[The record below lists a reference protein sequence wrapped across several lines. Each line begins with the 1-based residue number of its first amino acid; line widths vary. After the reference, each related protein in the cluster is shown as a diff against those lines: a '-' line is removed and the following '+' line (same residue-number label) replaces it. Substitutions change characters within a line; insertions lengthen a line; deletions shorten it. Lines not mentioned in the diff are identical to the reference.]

1 MKLSACYIVKDEV
14 EELHRSLLSLR
25 AAVDEI
31 IIVSTAGDALV
42 PAVAETFDAQC
53 YEYAWQNDFSRA
65 RNYALER
72 ATGDV
77 VIFLDADEYFFYPE
91 TVRECIEELVYAHP
105 NFDIIMIPLCNFMTK
120 GSLRDARMIQ
130 SPRIFCREGLH
141 YVGVVH
147 EQLMRDDD
155 MERVLVYADERLS
168 AGHTGYLTERSEAK
182 IRRNIALL
190 ESDAEKHGRRAK
202 QAFYLADC
210 YFGLKD
216 YARALALSR
225 EALYGEVSFI
235 GEESRIYHQMI
246 ESMRALHYPDEEM
259 LALVEEALAKYP
271 ALPDFYAQR
280 GMILCGLASYAE
292 AAESFAV
299 ALERYDAG
307 GARTENS
314 SFFNDSVAAMAAE
327 RTAQIYVHLADAEK
341 AHFWSE
347 RARQYR
353 GEDVERAEEAR
364 LRITACYIVRDDA
377 HHLKKSIESLQN
389 QVDELIVGDTGSR
402 DDSAAVAAAF
412 GAEVCHI
419 PWADDFAA
427 ARNAVLAKATG
438 GWIVFIDADEYFSDE
453 TRMHLRATITE
464 ADAAGAEVLLVP
476 WHNIDEATGETLLDS
491 FAPRI
496 FRRRAGR
503 AYVGRIHEELRG
515 ADGTVPHSR
524 TVAPAQLTLVHTGY
538 SAALTRE
545 KGERNLRLLLDEVRC
560 AEHPERCWRYLAE
573 TYDNLGDERMA
584 ERYALLDVALGR
596 RSVVYAS
603 RCWRILLRI
612 YGGQPAR
619 RKDRLAIAAQ
629 AAHEFPEL
637 PEMHAEYAE
646 ALAMFHR
653 YREAIAAAELALSAE
668 PPAGAVEISL
678 FTDEMRDGLARRMAI
693 WQHIAARAEELQI
706 SAVVFVRDDAR
717 DMERWLENT
726 AVYANERIVVD
737 TGSTDGTRTLAETA
751 GTHIIDF
758 VWRDD
763 FAAAR
768 NTAVGAAHGDW
779 AVVLDAD
786 ESFFDPSELRS
797 YLAMVD
803 VTMPY
808 VDAVLLP
815 IVHVE
820 ENADERETG
829 RAPHV
834 RLLRMGRGLYYEGR
848 VHEALCKEGGEPV
861 LYHESVALA
870 VRHVGYSSARI
881 RAKHERNL
889 VLMEQRIEEAG
900 LQPGDCRYLADTYYG
915 LGKYASALIYARAA
929 LEEDVVSVGA
939 QSHLH
944 HLLLNAM
951 EKERVPFAEQIAA
964 ARMACRLFPAL
975 PDFHGRLGLLL
986 SVLGDGQAHDAL
998 TRAIE
1003 LYEHPADAKGEASEF
1018 SAWAGAVSAARAR
1031 LLMEAGA
1038 SAAAEE
1044 ELTRA
1049 FALDRAQEEAPDV
1062 YVELHCTEEAGSL
1075 LTALRE
1081 VLGEDAE
1088 MLSFLTR
1095 FADSHGWL
1103 SLACVA
1109 RAELTH
1115 LTGCVVAEPA
1125 IYQQV
1130 RTEAPSV
1137 LGAQVVSALAQSV
1150 REIPEILLRLENE
1163 RKAESLMLYHRL
1175 RELLPAPMRAFW
1187 RHYDEP
1193 DAVPLP
1199 KTQEG
1204 YDLVRETFVLHADAA
1219 QTERFL
1225 RAAAGYGI
1233 SVLRTLV
1240 EELTAHERWAGVL
1253 LGYSFVVAMAGDVAN
1268 DLCGMAYASLQ
1279 LGMRTEA
1286 EDCLV
1291 RALSL
1296 DGGHRRSQEL
1306 WELIR

>member
-1 MKLSACYIVKDEV
+1 MKISACYIVKDEV
-14 EELHRSLLSLR
+14 EELRRSLLSLR

-42 PAVAETFDAQC
+42 AELAVTFGVRF
-53 YEYAWQNDFSRA
+53 YEYVWQNDFASA

-91 TVRECIEELVYAHP
+91 AVRSSIEKVVCTRP

-120 GSLRDARMIQ
+120 DSLRDARMIQ
-130 SPRIFCREGLH
+130 SPRIFRKEGLH
-141 YVGVVH
+141 YVGVIH

-190 ESDAEKHGRRAK
+190 ESDVEKHGRRAK

-225 EALYGEVSFI
+225 EALYGEISFV
-235 GEESRIYHQMI
+235 GEESKIYHQMI

-259 LALVEEALAKYP
+259 LQLAEEALAKYP

-280 GMILCGLASYAE
+280 GMILCGLASYAA

-307 GARTENS
+307 GARTENA

-327 RTAQIYVHLADAEK
+327 RVAQIYVHLEDAER

-353 GEDVERAEEAR
+353 GEDGAQGEVSK

-377 HHLKKSIESLQN
+377 HHLKKSIESLQD

-402 DDSAAVAAAF
+402 DDSAAVAAAC

-419 PWADDFAA
+419 SWADDFAA

-438 GWIVFIDADEYFSDE
+438 DWVVFIDADEYFSDE
-453 TRMHLRATITE
+453 TRIHLRAVITE
-464 ADAAGAEVLLVP
+464 ADAAGAEVMLVP

-503 AYVGRIHEELRG
+503 AYVGRIHEELRD
-515 ADGTVPHSR
+515 ADGTVPCAGIL
-524 TVAPAQLTLVHTGY
+524 APTQLTLVHTGY

-545 KGERNLRLLLDEVRC
+545 KGERNLRLLLDEVRHSN
-560 AEHPERCWRYLAE
+560 EPERCWRYLAE

-612 YGGQPAR
+612 YGAQSAR
-619 RKDRLAIAAQ
+619 RDDRLAIAAQ

-646 ALAMFHR
+646 ALAALHR
-653 YREAIAAAELALSAE
+653 YREAIAAAERALTAE
-668 PPAGAVEISL
+668 QPAGGVETSH
-678 FTDEMRDGLARRMAI
+678 FTDEMREGLERRMAI

-706 SAVVFVRDDAR
+706 SVAVFVRDDAR

-737 TGSTDGTRTLAETA
+737 TGSTDGTRRLAETA
-751 GTHIIDF
+751 GARIVDF

-768 NTAVGAAHGDW
+768 NAAIHAVRGDW

-786 ESFFDPSELRS
+786 ESFFDPSEVRA

-803 VTMPY
+803 VTMPH

-815 IVHVE
+815 IVHVDE
-820 ENADERETG
+820 DADERETG
-829 RAPHV
+829 RAPHI
-834 RLLRMGRGLYYEGR
+834 RLLRMGRSLFYEGR
-848 VHEALCKEGGEPV
+848 VHEALRKEGGEPV

-870 VRHVGYSSARI
+870 IRHVGYSSTRI

-889 VLMEQRIEEAG
+889 ALMEQRIEEAG
-900 LQPGDCRYLADTYYG
+900 LQPGDSRYLADTYYG

-929 LEEDVVSVGA
+929 LKEDVVSLGA

-951 EKERVPFAEQIAA
+951 EKERVPLAEQIAA

-986 SVLGDGQAHDAL
+986 AALGDRQALDAL
-998 TRAIE
+998 TRA
-1003 LYEHPADAKGEASEF
+1003 LKLDEHPADAKGEASEF
-1018 SAWAGAVSAARAR
+1018 STWAGAVSAARAR
-1031 LLMEAGA
+1031 LLMEAGETV
-1038 SAAAEE
+1038 AAQE

-1049 FALDRAQEEAPDV
+1049 FALDQAHEDAPDV
-1062 YVELHCTEEAGSL
+1062 YAELHCKEDAGQV
-1075 LTALRE
+1075 LTTLRE
-1081 VLGEDAE
+1081 LLGDDAE
-1088 MLSFLTR
+1088 TLGVLTR

-1103 SLACVA
+1103 SLACAA
-1109 RAELTH
+1109 RAELTR
-1115 LTGCVVAEPA
+1115 LTGCAVAEPV

-1130 RTEAPSV
+1130 RTKAPSV
-1137 LGAQVVSALAQSV
+1137 LGAQLVAALSQSV
-1150 REIPEILLRLENE
+1150 REMPEILLRLEQE
-1163 RKAESLMLYHRL
+1163 RKRESPMLYHRL
-1175 RELLPAPMRAFW
+1175 RELLPAPIRAFW

-1204 YDLVRETFVLHADAA
+1204 YDLVRDAFVHHADAA

-1225 RAAAGYGI
+1225 RAAVGYGI
-1233 SVLRTLV
+1233 AVLRALV
-1240 EELTAHERWAGVL
+1240 EEFTAHERWASVL
-1253 LGYSFVVAMAGDVAN
+1253 FGRSLLSEMADETA
-1268 DLCGMAYASLQ
+1268 DDFCGMAHAALQ
-1279 LGMRTEA
+1279 LGMRAEA
-1286 EDCLV
+1286 EHALA
-1291 RALSL
+1291 RALAL
-1296 DGGHRRSQEL
+1296 DGAHRTSQEL